1 MNRLITVS
9 LFLMALSGCSNR
21 IESIGTIPSFPS
33 VKIIVKSSLKSFF
46 RDSIKL
52 SNPNFNTYGIE
63 LRLSDSDK
71 YYNSLTYI
79 FEKGNG
85 KLVYR
90 NDTLNIGLL
99 PFMNYKCLVKFIPGS
114 EGLTRL
120 IFKATDQLNNSNSSA
135 LELLTFKNLLPI
147 ADLQV
152 SPVKIIDP
160 LEYLLDASRSYDPD
174 HNFGGGIVQ
183 YIYQVDGQIIY
194 TSKDQIKHI
203 FSSPGVFT
211 ITIQAEDNDGGF
223 SSVISKEISIN

>member
-1 MNRLITVS
+1 MNRLIT
-9 LFLMALSGCSNR
+9 LLILMALSGCSNR
-21 IESIGTIPSFPS
+21 IESLGTIPSFPS
-33 VKIIVKSSLKSFF
+33 VKIVVKSSLKSFI
-46 RDSIKL
+46 RDSVKL

-71 YYNSLTYI
+71 YYNSLTYR

-90 NDTLNIGLL
+90 HDTLNIGLL
-99 PFMNYKCLVKFIPGS
+99 PFMNYTCLVKFIPDS
-114 EGLTRL
+114 EGLTR
-120 IFKATDQLNNSNSSA
+120 IVFKATDQLKNSNSSI
-135 LELLTFKNLLPI
+135 LELLTFTNLLPV

-174 HNFGGGIVQ
+174 RNFGGGIIQ

-203 FSSPGVFT
+203 FSSPGVYT
-211 ITIQAEDNDGGF
+211 LTIQTKDNDGGF
-223 SSVISKEISIN
+223 STVLSTQVSIN

>member
-1 MNRLITVS
+1 MNRLITA
-9 LFLMALSGCSNR
+9 LILMALSGCSNR
-21 IESIGTIPSFPS
+21 MESIGTIPSFPS
-33 VKIIVKSSLKSFF
+33 VKIVVKSSLKSFI
-46 RDSIKL
+46 RDSVKL

-71 YYNSLTYI
+71 YYNSLTYL
-79 FEKGNG
+79 FEKGSG

-90 NDTLNIGLL
+90 HDTLNIGLL
-99 PFMNYKCLVKFIPGS
+99 PFMNYTCLVKFIPDS

-120 IFKATDQLNNSNSSA
+120 VFKATDQLKNSSSSV
-135 LELLTFKNLLPI
+135 LELLTFNNLLPV

-160 LEYLLDASRSYDPD
+160 LEYLLDASQSYDPD
-174 HNFGGGIVQ
+174 HNFGGGIIQ

-203 FSSPGVFT
+203 FSSPGIYT
-211 ITIQAEDNDGGF
+211 LTIQAKDNDGGY
-223 SSVISKEISIN
+223 SSVLSKQVSIN